1 MAILQLISD
10 IIVLASMVVT
20 ACSIIVAV
28 RPAPEG
34 DAWESKLY
42 RIIDTLALNVG
53 HAKK

>member
-10 IIVLASMVVT
+10 VVVIAAMVVT
-20 ACSIIVAV
+20 MCSIVVAV

-34 DAWESKLY
+34 DTWKSKLY
-42 RIIDTLALNVG
+42 RVINVLALNVG